1 MILSHI
7 ILKNWRNF
15 RRVDVD
21 LGDRVF
27 LVGPNASG
35 KSNFLDAIRFMR
47 DIVKAGGGL
56 QSAIETRGSL
66 KKIRCLAARQD
77 PEVEL
82 EFHFSQEPG
91 QPWKW
96 KYIIGIIQEA
106 TGQHL
111 HLIKREEVW
120 SAEFDRPILKRPT
133 MDDKQD
139 KLRLT
144 QTHLEQINANQ
155 KFREIESF
163 FKEVQYLHLV
173 PQFVRFP
180 GNYGGSVLPDDPFGQ
195 EFLKQLSETSDRIR
209 NSRLKK
215 IEEALKVAVPQFT
228 ELKYARDEMGKP
240 HLEARYDHWRP
251 QGAKHREDQFSDGTI
266 RLIGLLWSLLD
277 KDSLLLLEEP
287 ELSLHSGIVQ
297 KIPAIVDKL
306 NRKRKR
312 QIILSTHSAELLSDK
327 GIGGEEIIMLS
338 PSKEG
343 TEVRT
348 ASSHPDVVAL
358 LRTGFSAAEAVL
370 PKTNSPNLLQAL
382 WPED

>member
-1 MILSHI
+1 MLSRI
-7 ILKNWRNF
+7 VMKNWRNF
-15 RRVDVD
+15 RHVDVEI
-21 LGDRVF
+21 GDRAF

-56 QSAIETRGSL
+56 QSAIETRGGLS
-66 KKIRCLAARQD
+66 KIRCLAARQD

-96 KYIIGIIQEA
+96 KYIIGIIQES

-120 SAEFDRPILKRPT
+120 QAGNERAILKRPSSE
-133 MDDKQD
+133 DNQD

-155 KFREIESF
+155 QFREIESF
-163 FKEVQYLHLV
+163 FKEVQYLHVV
-173 PQFVRFP
+173 PQFIRFP
-180 GNYGGSVLPDDPFGQ
+180 GNYGGNVLPDDPFGQ
-195 EFLKQLSETSDRIR
+195 EFLKRLSQSSERVR

-215 IEEALKVAVPQFT
+215 IEEALKIAVPQFT
-228 ELKYARDEMGKP
+228 ELKYTKDEMGKP
-240 HLEARYDHWRP
+240 HLEAIYEHWRAK
-251 QGAKHREDQFSDGTI
+251 GAKHREDQFSDGTI

-297 KIPAIVDKL
+297 MIPAIIDKL
-306 NRKRKR
+306 NRKRRR
-312 QIILSTHSAELLSDK
+312 QILLSTHSAELLSDK
-327 GIGGEEIIMLS
+327 GIGGEEILMLS

-343 TEVRT
+343 TDVRM
-348 ASSHPDVVAL
+348 ASNFPDVVAL
-358 LRTGFSAAEAVL
+358 LKSGFSAAEAVL
-370 PKTNSPNLLQAL
+370 PKTVDPILMRSL
-382 WPED
+382 WPEE